1 MRTATLAGILALLLL
16 VGTGAAL
23 MAATGQDVTAPTTAG
38 TGADANNTTAGGNA
52 TGYACNGTGHG
63 FFGRHSPPGANAT
76 APNLTAQSLTNAVVS
91 NELGWIRLLSGL
103 SPAARIWS
111 AAIGSL

>member
-38 TGADANNTTAGGNA
+38 TGADANNTTAGGNSSG
-52 TGYACNGTGHG
+52 TACNGTWHG
-63 FFGRHSPPGANAT
+63 FLGRHAPGTNAT
-76 APNLTAQSLTNAVVS
+76 APNVTAQSLTNAAVAK
-91 NELGWIRLLSGL
+91 ELGWIRVLSGL

-111 AAIGSL
+111 AVVGSL